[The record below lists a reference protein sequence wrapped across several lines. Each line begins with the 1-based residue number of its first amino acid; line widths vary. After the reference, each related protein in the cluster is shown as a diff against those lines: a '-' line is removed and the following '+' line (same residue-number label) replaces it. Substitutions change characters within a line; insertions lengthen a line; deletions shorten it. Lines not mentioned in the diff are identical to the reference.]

1 MIQQQVDEIG
11 IGAKF
16 SHDTGDRPGSGQIV
30 VSKKPAISPGSCSND
45 VEDIAVEAHIAVVR
59 DKPQPHSRS
68 RCTESA
74 DNLGCPIGR
83 SIVRDDEFRVRG
95 HLIADH
101 CQRLEQM
108 LASIQRWYANA

>member
-1 MIQQQVDEIG
+1 VDEIG

-59 DKPQPHSRS
+59 DKPQSHGRS
-68 RCTESA
+68 RCTESS
-74 DNLGCPIGR
+74 DSLGCAIGR
-83 SIVRDDEFRVRG
+83 AIVRDNEFCIRRQ
-95 HLIADH
+95 LIADG
-101 CQRLEQM
+101 CQRLEQL
-108 LASIQRWYANA
+108 LASIQRRYANA